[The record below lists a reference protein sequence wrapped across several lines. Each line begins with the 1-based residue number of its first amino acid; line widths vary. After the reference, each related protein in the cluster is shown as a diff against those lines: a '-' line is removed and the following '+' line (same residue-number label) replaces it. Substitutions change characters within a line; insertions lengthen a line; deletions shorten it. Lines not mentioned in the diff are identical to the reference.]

1 MTSISQYN
9 VVNCGSG
16 EGNEGANLGQLMT
29 QFNAVKNIS
38 QWKNTPENIKIFK
51 LK

>member
-1 MTSISQYN
+1 MKAELIDTVKTIYAMTSISQYN

-38 QWKNTPENIKIFK
+38 
-51 LK
+51 